1 MRRRHPQI
9 KCRPNTN
16 FSELSNTL
24 YSDPADNGQ
33 TCGMAPTI
41 SFSPDAPS
49 PGSLSLTPVA
59 ARNTPYVTPPTN
71 CWQNLG
77 TGQVTCTATGSHG
90 GLYPE
95 TLPFA
100 TMPIDSPLN
109 RILTREPVG
118 PWNLV
123 GYASTNDAA
132 GTSSRDRNLTVYAQS
147 VDTRRDRYNYR
158 VVDSNGVPLDI
169 GDTVQWK
176 MDGGSLSVPG
186 QASDYTLHLYP
197 NFK

>member
-1 MRRRHPQI
+1 MRQRQI
-9 KCRPNTN
+9 KCRPSTN
-16 FSELSNTL
+16 FSTLSNTL
-24 YSDPADNGQ
+24 YTDGQ
-33 TCGMAPTI
+33 TCGMGPYT
-41 SFSPDAPS
+41 SFSPDAPT
-49 PGSLSLTPVA
+49 PGDLSIAPVA

-77 TGQVTCTATGSHG
+77 TGQITCTATGSHG

-95 TLPFA
+95 TSPFR

-118 PWNLV
+118 AWKLV

-132 GTSSRDRNLTVYAQS
+132 GTSSRDKTMTVYAQS

-169 GDTVQWK
+169 GDKVGWK
-176 MDGGSLSVPG
+176 MDGGSITVPG
-186 QASDYTLHLYP
+186 QSSDYTLHLYP